1 MRLAQLEYFVAIAE
15 EGSYAAASTR
25 LIIAQPSLSQQISA
39 LEKELGCRLFERL
52 PRGVRLTSA
61 GREFFPDAQA
71 TVLSAQ
77 RARRAARAAAQL
89 ETGSLEIATVGSM
102 AIGILPKALAQWHR
116 IHPDVAVNVISY
128 RHRDA
133 LEAAVAS
140 GVSDLAVGPTPRRWS
155 GESIRLG
162 REEFVV
168 VLPLNDP
175 AAVKTRLDLST
186 LADRHWVTFDRDHG
200 LAEWLVTVCAQAG
213 FVPQSATRL
222 AEVAA
227 AVGLA
232 AAGLGP
238 TFVPANVVPPGL
250 DAAVCRLQKPVYRNV
265 AAYART
271 KFPDT
276 ARTFLDALR
285 QVVGPQR
292 KAAPTRRR

>member
-102 AIGILPKALAQWHR
+102 AIGILPKALSQWHR
-116 IHPDVAVNVISY
+116 LHPAVAINVISY
-128 RHRDA
+128 RHRDG

-168 VLPLNDP
+168 VLPSP
-175 AAVKTRLDLST
+175 RA
-186 LADRHWVTFDRDHG
+186 
-200 LAEWLVTVCAQAG
+200 
-213 FVPQSATRL
+213 
-222 AEVAA
+222 
-227 AVGLA
+227 
-232 AAGLGP
+232 
-238 TFVPANVVPPGL
+238 PPHQHEH
-250 DAAVCRLQKPVYRNV
+250 AH
-265 AAYART
+265 
-271 KFPDT
+271 
-276 ARTFLDALR
+276 
-285 QVVGPQR
+285 
-292 KAAPTRRR
+292 